1 MEFESEAELALEL
14 SYPEGVEFTINQI
27 VSLQESGK
35 LPIVLIDGRAASG
48 KSQFAKDLAEAYFQ
62 IDHQAARTIHMDDL
76 YPGWNGLAEGSVYM
90 LTNILLPLAN
100 SRSANWQVW
109 NWRKNHRGAEEP
121 GNGRREFI
129 GGTLLIVE
137 GCGAISRLSREN
149 SDFQIWIDANDA
161 DRKSRFSARDGGKF
175 DEYFGI
181 WSAQEDEYYEREKS
195 KQLAQLIVRN

>member
-1 MEFESEAELALEL
+1 MELPYQSGL
-14 SYPEGVEFTINQI
+14 EFTLNRIL
-27 VSLQESGK
+27 SLQESGK

-62 IDHQAARTIHMDDL
+62 VDRQAARTIHMDDL
-76 YPGWNGLAEGSVYM
+76 YPGWNGLAEGSVYL

-121 GNGRREFI
+121 GNGRREFS

-137 GCGAISRLSREN
+137 GCGSISRLSFEH
-149 SDFQIWIDANDA
+149 SDFQVWIDAD
-161 DRKSRFSARDGGKF
+161 DRERKERFSLRDQGKF
-175 DEYFGI
+175 DEFFGI
-181 WSAQEDEYYEREKS
+181 WSAQEDEYYEKEKS
-195 KQLAQLIVRN
+195 KQLAQLIVQN

>member
-1 MEFESEAELALEL
+1 MELPYQSGL
-14 SYPEGVEFTINQI
+14 EFTLNRIL
-27 VSLQESGK
+27 SLQESGK

-62 IDHQAARTIHMDDL
+62 VDRQAARTIHMDDL
-76 YPGWNGLAEGSVYM
+76 YPGWNGLAEGSVYL

-121 GNGRREFI
+121 GNGRREFS

-137 GCGAISRLSREN
+137 GCGSISRLSFEH
-149 SDFQIWIDANDA
+149 SDFQVWIDAD
-161 DRKSRFSARDGGKF
+161 DKERKERFSLRDQGKF
-175 DEYFGI
+175 DEFFGI
-181 WSAQEDEYYEREKS
+181 WSAQEDEYYEKEKS
-195 KQLAQLIVRN
+195 KQLAQLIVQN

>member
-1 MEFESEAELALEL
+1 LEL
-14 SYPEGVEFTINQI
+14 PYQRGVEFTLNQ
-27 VSLQESGK
+27 VLGLQASGK

-48 KSQFAKDLAEAYFQ
+48 KSQFAKDLAEAFFQ
-62 IDHQAARTIHMDDL
+62 VDRQAARTIHMDDL
-76 YPGWNGLAEGSVYM
+76 YPGWNGLAEGSVYL

-121 GNGRREFI
+121 GNGRREFS

-137 GCGAISRLSREN
+137 GCGSISRLSYEH
-149 SDFQIWIDANDA
+149 SDFQVWIDADDK
-161 DRKSRFSARDGGKF
+161 DRKERFSLRDHGQF

-181 WSAQEDEYYEREKS
+181 WSAQEDEFYEKEKS
-195 KQLAQLIVRN
+195 KQLAQLIVQN

>member
-1 MEFESEAELALEL
+1 MELPYRQGIEFALNRVLA
-14 SYPEGVEFTINQI
+14 
-27 VSLQESGK
+27 LQESGR

-48 KSQFAKDLAEAYFQ
+48 KSQFAKDLSEAYFQ
-62 IDHQAARTIHMDDL
+62 VDKQAARVIHMDDL
-76 YPGWNGLAEGSVYM
+76 YPGWNGLAEGSVYL

-121 GNGRREFI
+121 GNGRREFA

-137 GCGAISRLSREN
+137 GCGSISRLSSTN
-149 SDFQIWIDANDA
+149 SDFQIWIDADDA
-161 DRKSRFSARDGGKF
+161 ARKERFSKRDSGKF

-195 KQLAQLIVRN
+195 KQLAELIIKN

>member
-1 MEFESEAELALEL
+1 MELPYRQGLEFALNRVLA
-14 SYPEGVEFTINQI
+14 
-27 VSLQESGK
+27 LQESGK

-48 KSQFAKDLAEAYFQ
+48 KSQFAKDLYEAYFQ
-62 IDHQAARTIHMDDL
+62 VDKQAARVIHMDDL
-76 YPGWNGLAEGSVYM
+76 YPGWNGLAEGSVYL

-109 NWRKNHRGAEEP
+109 NWRENHRGAEEP
-121 GNGRREFI
+121 GNGRREFA

-137 GCGAISRLSREN
+137 GCGSISRLSSTN
-149 SDFQIWIDANDA
+149 SDFQIWIDADDA
-161 DRKSRFSARDGGKF
+161 ARKERFSKRDSGKF

-195 KQLAQLIVRN
+195 NQLAELIIKN

>member
-1 MEFESEAELALEL
+1 LEL
-14 SYPEGVEFTINQI
+14 PYQRGIEFTLNQI
-27 VSLQESGK
+27 LSLQESGK

-48 KSQFAKDLAEAYFQ
+48 KSQFAKDLAEAFFQ
-62 IDHQAARTIHMDDL
+62 VDRQAARTIHMDDL
-76 YPGWNGLAEGSVYM
+76 YPGWNGLAEGSVYL

-121 GNGRREFI
+121 GNGRREFS

-137 GCGAISRLSREN
+137 GCGSISRLSHEH
-149 SDFQIWIDANDA
+149 SDFQVWIDAENEK
-161 DRKSRFSARDGGKF
+161 RKERFSLRDNGQF

-181 WSAQEDEYYEREKS
+181 WSAQEDEFYEREKS
-195 KQLAQLIVRN
+195 KQLAQLIVQN

>member
-1 MEFESEAELALEL
+1 MELP
-14 SYPEGVEFTINQI
+14 YQRGVEFTLNQ
-27 VSLQESGK
+27 VLGLQASGK

-48 KSQFAKDLAEAYFQ
+48 KSQFAKDLAEAFFQ
-62 IDHQAARTIHMDDL
+62 VDRQAARTIHMDDL
-76 YPGWNGLAEGSVYM
+76 YPGWNGLAEGSVYL

-121 GNGRREFI
+121 GNGRREFS

-137 GCGAISRLSREN
+137 GCGSISRLSYEH
-149 SDFQIWIDANDA
+149 SDFQVWIDADDK
-161 DRKSRFSARDGGKF
+161 DRKERFSLRDHGQF

-181 WSAQEDEYYEREKS
+181 WSAQEDEFYEREKS
-195 KQLAQLIVRN
+195 KQLAQLIVQN

>member
-1 MEFESEAELALEL
+1 LEL
-14 SYPEGVEFTINQI
+14 PYQSGLEFTLNRIL
-27 VSLQESGK
+27 SLQESGK

-62 IDHQAARTIHMDDL
+62 VDRQAARTIHMDDL
-76 YPGWNGLAEGSVYM
+76 YPGWNGLAEGSVYL

-121 GNGRREFI
+121 GNGRREFS

-137 GCGAISRLSREN
+137 GCGSISRLSYEH
-149 SDFQIWIDANDA
+149 SDFQVWIDAD
-161 DRKSRFSARDGGKF
+161 DKERKERFSLRDQGKF
-175 DEYFGI
+175 DEFFGI
-181 WSAQEDEYYEREKS
+181 WSAQEDEYYEKEKS
-195 KQLAQLIVRN
+195 KQLAQLIVQN

>member
-1 MEFESEAELALEL
+1 MELPYRQGIEFALNRVLA
-14 SYPEGVEFTINQI
+14 
-27 VSLQESGK
+27 LQESGK

-48 KSQFAKDLAEAYFQ
+48 KSQFAKDLSEAYFQ
-62 IDHQAARTIHMDDL
+62 VDKQAARVVHMDDL
-76 YPGWNGLAEGSVYM
+76 YPGWNGLAEGSVYL

-121 GNGRREFI
+121 GNGRRQFA

-137 GCGAISRLSREN
+137 GCGSISRLSSTN
-149 SDFQIWIDANDA
+149 SDFQIWIDADDA
-161 DRKSRFSARDGGKF
+161 ARKERFSKRDSGKF

-195 KQLAQLIVRN
+195 KQLAELIIKN

>member
-1 MEFESEAELALEL
+1 MELPYQS
-14 SYPEGVEFTINQI
+14 GIEFTLNRIL
-27 VSLQESGK
+27 SLQESGK

-62 IDHQAARTIHMDDL
+62 VDRQAARTIHMDDL
-76 YPGWNGLAEGSVYM
+76 YPGWNGLAEGSVYL

-121 GNGRREFI
+121 GNGRREFS

-137 GCGAISRLSREN
+137 GCGSISRLSYEH
-149 SDFQIWIDANDA
+149 SDFQVWIDAD
-161 DRKSRFSARDGGKF
+161 DKERKERFSLRDQGKF
-175 DEYFGI
+175 DEFFGI
-181 WSAQEDEYYEREKS
+181 WSAQEDEYYEKEKS
-195 KQLAQLIVRN
+195 KQLAQLIVQN

>member
-1 MEFESEAELALEL
+1 MELPYQS
-14 SYPEGVEFTINQI
+14 GIEFTLNRIL
-27 VSLQESGK
+27 SLQESGK

-48 KSQFAKDLAEAYFQ
+48 KSQFAKDLAEAFFQ
-62 IDHQAARTIHMDDL
+62 VDRQAARTIHMDDL
-76 YPGWNGLAEGSVYM
+76 YPGWNGLAEGSVYL

-121 GNGRREFI
+121 GNGRREFS

-137 GCGAISRLSREN
+137 GCGSISRLSYEH
-149 SDFQIWIDANDA
+149 SDFQVWIDADDK
-161 DRKSRFSARDGGKF
+161 DRKERFSLRDHGQF

-181 WSAQEDEYYEREKS
+181 WSAQEDEFYEKEKS
-195 KQLAQLIVRN
+195 KQLAQLIVQN

>member
-1 MEFESEAELALEL
+1 MELPYRQGIEFALNRVLA
-14 SYPEGVEFTINQI
+14 
-27 VSLQESGK
+27 LQESGK

-48 KSQFAKDLAEAYFQ
+48 KSQFAKDLSEAYFQ
-62 IDHQAARTIHMDDL
+62 VDKQAARVIHMDDL
-76 YPGWNGLAEGSVYM
+76 YPGWNGLAEGSVYL

-121 GNGRREFI
+121 GNGRREFA

-137 GCGAISRLSREN
+137 GCGSINRLSSTN
-149 SDFQIWIDANDA
+149 SDFQIWIDADDA
-161 DRKSRFSARDGGKF
+161 ARKERFSKRDSGKF

-195 KQLAQLIVRN
+195 NQLAELIIKN

>member
-1 MEFESEAELALEL
+1 MELPYRQGLEFALNRVLA
-14 SYPEGVEFTINQI
+14 
-27 VSLQESGK
+27 LQESGK

-48 KSQFAKDLAEAYFQ
+48 KSQFAKDLSEAYFQ
-62 IDHQAARTIHMDDL
+62 VDKQAARVIHMDDL
-76 YPGWNGLAEGSVYM
+76 YPGWNGLAEGSVYL

-121 GNGRREFI
+121 GNGRREFA

-137 GCGAISRLSREN
+137 GCGSISRLSSTN
-149 SDFQIWIDANDA
+149 SDFQIWIDADDA
-161 DRKSRFSARDGGKF
+161 TRKERFSKRDSGKF

-195 KQLAQLIVRN
+195 KQLAELIIKN

>member
-1 MEFESEAELALEL
+1 MELPYQSGL
-14 SYPEGVEFTINQI
+14 EFTLHRIL
-27 VSLQESGK
+27 SLQESGK

-62 IDHQAARTIHMDDL
+62 VDRQAARTIHMDDL
-76 YPGWNGLAEGSVYM
+76 YPGWNGLAEGSVYL

-121 GNGRREFI
+121 GNGRREFS

-137 GCGAISRLSREN
+137 GCGSISRLSFEH
-149 SDFQIWIDANDA
+149 SDFQVWIDAD
-161 DRKSRFSARDGGKF
+161 DRERKERFSLRDQGKF
-175 DEYFGI
+175 DEFFGI
-181 WSAQEDEYYEREKS
+181 WSAQEDEYYEKEKS
-195 KQLAQLIVRN
+195 KQLAQLIVQN

>member
-1 MEFESEAELALEL
+1 MELPYQS
-14 SYPEGVEFTINQI
+14 GIEFTLNRIL
-27 VSLQESGK
+27 SLQESGK

-62 IDHQAARTIHMDDL
+62 VDRQAARTIHMDDL
-76 YPGWNGLAEGSVYM
+76 YPGWNGLAEGSVYL

-121 GNGRREFI
+121 GNGRREFS

-137 GCGAISRLSREN
+137 GCGSISRLSYEH
-149 SDFQIWIDANDA
+149 SDFQVWIDAD
-161 DRKSRFSARDGGKF
+161 DKERKERFSLRDQGKF
-175 DEYFGI
+175 DEFFGI
-181 WSAQEDEYYEREKS
+181 WSAQEDEHYEKEKS
-195 KQLAQLIVRN
+195 KQLAQLIVQN